1 MRTECVR
8 GNEITRFLLGDPAA
22 KTLTLAIV
30 IAECQTLAQT
40 LKTALVEKA
49 EAVEHRA
56 QVEATPTNST
66 LQRVVKVSPV
76 WQLDSHS
83 TLIKYSH
90 NVVMLVNDSKVS
102 FLTIVYILS

>member
-1 MRTECVR
+1 VR
-8 GNEITRFLLGDPAA
+8 ICHTRFLLGDPAA
-22 KTLTLAIV
+22 KKLTLVIV

-49 EAVEHRA
+49 EAIEHRA

-76 WQLDSHS
+76 WQLDSQS
-83 TLIKYSH
+83 TLLMSLGYRIASLNH
-90 NVVMLVNDSKVS
+90 
-102 FLTIVYILS
+102 